1 MYQYKKKAI
10 CEFDPPRHFRIVDNR
25 GKEDDCLC
33 IVLLSLDKGSK
44 ARVDIILDFS
54 LPYTGSWIQTP
65 RKRVAKGAREA

>member
-1 MYQYKKKAI
+1 MG
-10 CEFDPPRHFRIVDNR
+10 NR

-33 IVLLSLDKGSK
+33 IVLLALDKGSK